1 MVAAQEEHAEDSGAG
16 LTRKGSRMSDYY
28 SESVADLPLFT
39 APRAAPAQQHSR
51 TSMAAADS
59 MEFLKTRGV
68 HGATDEEIAAGLE
81 MNPSTQRPRRI
92 ELVRRGLV
100 VEAGTRKTK
109 SGRFATAWR
118 LA

>member
-1 MVAAQEEHAEDSGAG
+1 
-16 LTRKGSRMSDYY
+16 MSDYY

-59 MEFLKTRGV
+59 MDGDRLNSLQRSVVAFLLARGD
-68 HGATDEEIAAGLE
+68 HGATDEEMQLGIP
-81 MNPSTQRPRRI
+81 MPPSTQRPRRI

-100 VEAGTRKTK
+100 VEAGTRKAR

>member
-1 MVAAQEEHAEDSGAG
+1 
-16 LTRKGSRMSDYY
+16 MSDYY
-28 SESVADLPLFT
+28 SESVADLPLF
-39 APRAAPAQQHSR
+39 AAPARAPAVQASR

-59 MEFLKTRGV
+59 LDGETLNAMQRSVVAFLKARGA
-68 HGATDEEIAAGLE
+68 HGATDEEMQAGIP
-81 MNPSTQRPRRI
+81 MQPSTQRPRRI

-100 VEAGTRKTK
+100 VEAGTRKAK

>member
-1 MVAAQEEHAEDSGAG
+1 
-16 LTRKGSRMSDYY
+16 MSDYY

-59 MEFLKTRGV
+59 MDGDRLNSLQRSVVAFLRARGD
-68 HGATDEEIAAGLE
+68 HGATDEEIAAGLQ
-81 MNPSTQRPRRI
+81 MNPSTARPRRI

-109 SGRFATAWR
+109 SGRYATAWR
-118 LA
+118 LSCH

>member
-1 MVAAQEEHAEDSGAG
+1 
-16 LTRKGSRMSDYY
+16 MSDYY
-28 SESVADLPLFT
+28 RDPTATLPLF
-39 APRAAPAQQHSR
+39 AAPARAPAVQSSV
-51 TSMAAADS
+51 TSMAAADAIGDRLNTLQRS
-59 MEFLKTRGV
+59 VVAFLKTRGQ
-68 HGATDEEIAAGLE
+68 HGATDEEMQIGIPMAA
-81 MNPSTQRPRRI
+81 STQRPRRI

>member
-1 MVAAQEEHAEDSGAG
+1 
-16 LTRKGSRMSDYY
+16 MSDYY

-39 APRAAPAQQHSR
+39 APTRAPAVQASR
-51 TSMAAADS
+51 TSMQAADS
-59 MEFLKTRGV
+59 LDGETLNAMQRSVVAFLKARGE
-68 HGATDEEIAAGLE
+68 HGATDEEMQAGIP
-81 MNPSTQRPRRI
+81 MQPSTQRPRRI

-100 VEAGTRKTK
+100 VEAGTRKAK

>member
-1 MVAAQEEHAEDSGAG
+1 MRSHYEVD
-16 LTRKGSRMSDYY
+16 L
-28 SESVADLPLFT
+28 ADLPLF
-39 APRAAPAQQHSR
+39 AAPARAPAVQHSR

-59 MEFLKTRGV
+59 LDSDRLNSLQRSVVAFLKTRGV
-68 HGATDEEIAAGLE
+68 HGATDEEMQLGIP
-81 MNPSTQRPRRI
+81 MPPSTQRPRRI

-100 VEAGTRKTK
+100 VEAGTRKAK

>member
-1 MVAAQEEHAEDSGAG
+1 MNHYGIDTCPG
-16 LTRKGSRMSDYY
+16 
-28 SESVADLPLFT
+28 PLF
-39 APRAAPAQQHSR
+39 AAPARAPSVSGSV
-51 TSMAAADS
+51 TSARAADGIGPRLNDLQRS
-59 MEFLKTRGV
+59 VVAYLRQAGE
-68 HGATDEEIAAGLE
+68 HGATDEEIATGLG
-81 MNPSTQRPRRI
+81 MNPSTERPRRI

>member
-1 MVAAQEEHAEDSGAG
+1 
-16 LTRKGSRMSDYY
+16 
-28 SESVADLPLFT
+28 
-39 APRAAPAQQHSR
+39 
-51 TSMAAADS
+51 MAAADS
-59 MEFLKTRGV
+59 LDSESLNSLQRSVLAFLRERGA